1 VHASSFPTIIITK
14 NMDMKL
20 GMILISSLK
29 QVRSNMVLAW

>member
-1 VHASSFPTIIITK
+1 VHASSFPTIIIK

-20 GMILISSLK
+20 GMILISTLK